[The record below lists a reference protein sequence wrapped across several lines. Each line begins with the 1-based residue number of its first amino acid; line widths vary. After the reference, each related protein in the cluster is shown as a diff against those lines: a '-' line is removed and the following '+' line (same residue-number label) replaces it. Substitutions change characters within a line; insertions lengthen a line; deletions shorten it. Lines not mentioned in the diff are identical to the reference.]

1 MKFGFFKNFKT
12 GPLKVKILFPL
23 IVCACFCA
31 AGIILLSRYFYSK
44 HLLNSAITRGQQLAH
59 SLGTCIQIVHYP
71 YELQRIVYAFASEKH
86 IHFIAVLGGT
96 PLRVLACNRN
106 ALKNKSW
113 QYRNFPDGIRLPN
126 FPQEQEAY
134 DLLSEKFMFNYAL
147 GFHVAP
153 NSCVEGD
160 PIYIVMQIS
169 IYSWQKELLKQNF
182 VVFIFSLFILIILI
196 VVSVTQINHW
206 ILKPL
211 QAIQR
216 QMNKRR
222 LGNAFAMAPVLC
234 KDEVGDLA
242 NTLNEMIRSQEKTEN
257 LFQKIVDIAPILMWT
272 TNETNSH
279 FYFNQRWCEFTGQKY
294 LSYTDW
300 SWLKFLHPSTARHYQ
315 KTFLEAQKMRKA
327 TVFECRIKGAN
338 GDSRWMLCQSVPRI
352 LSDGHFE
359 GYISC
364 LVDITE
370 RKENEKRLANYA
382 EKLAKARDAALKTMH
397 DKTAFLATISHEL
410 RTPINGISG
419 FTHLLRETPLNAEQS
434 DYVNTIASSTQ
445 ILLDLI
451 NQVLDL
457 SKIEANKLTLE
468 PINFHL
474 DDCVRE
480 VCTLFQPSLQK
491 KNLTLSVWKHSQ
503 LESWLVGDPQR
514 LRQILMNLLSNAIKF
529 TSEGTIFLRL
539 TGRWISDTDYQL
551 FVFVKDQGCGIPQED
566 QERIFEAFEQVAYQ
580 NKGGTGLGLSITQ
593 SLIHL
598 MGGGKLKLYSKP
610 QQGSIFY
617 FNIHLKRGTPQA
629 LSQPEVAET
638 LVPMTV
644 SSANHSTN
652 KIVAKVLLVE
662 DNRENQKVAQR
673 ILEKKGFDVTI
684 AENGVQCLDWLQTHF
699 VDIIIMDINMSE
711 MDGFEA
717 TQHIRSGECGLDKAG
732 IPILGLTARALQDS
746 YDQAIAIGMNALLT
760 KPFQPQD
767 LLNNIYEWIKPNS
780 DLIEK

>member
-1 MKFGFFKNFKT
+1 MNFGFFKNFKT

-23 IVCACFCA
+23 IVCAFFCV
-31 AGIILLSRYFYSK
+31 AGIILFSRYFYSK

-59 SLGTCIQIVHYP
+59 SLGTCVQIVHYP
-71 YELQRIVYAFASEKH
+71 YELQRIVYAFASEQH
-86 IHFIAVLGGT
+86 IRFIAVLGGT

-106 ALKNKSW
+106 ALKNKPW
-113 QYRNFPDGIRLPN
+113 QHRNLPEGIRLPN
-126 FPQEQEAY
+126 FPQEQDAY
-134 DLLSEKFMFNYAL
+134 DLLPERFLFNYAL
-147 GFHVAP
+147 AFHVAP
-153 NSCVEGD
+153 NSCITGD
-160 PIYIVMQIS
+160 PVYIVMQIS
-169 IYSWQKELLKQNF
+169 TYSWQKELLQQNF
-182 VVFIFSLFILIILI
+182 IVFIFSLFILIALI
-196 VVSVTQINHW
+196 VVSVTQINFW

-222 LGNAFAMAPVLC
+222 LGNVFAMAPVLY
-234 KDEVGDLA
+234 KDEIGDLS

-315 KTFLEAQKMRKA
+315 KAFLEAQKMRKA
-327 TVFECRIKGAN
+327 TVFECRIKGVN

-419 FTHLLRETPLNAEQS
+419 FTHLLKETPLNAEQS

-445 ILLDLI
+445 LLLDLI

-474 DDCVRE
+474 DSCIRE

-491 KNLTLSVWKHSQ
+491 KNLTLSVWQHPQ

-529 TSEGTIFLRL
+529 TAEGTIFLRL
-539 TGRWISDTDYQL
+539 TGRWISESDYQL
-551 FVFVKDQGCGIPQED
+551 FVSVKDQGCGIPKED

-617 FNIHLKRGTPQA
+617 FSIRLKRGTPQA
-629 LSQPEVAET
+629 LPKTEVVGSI
-638 LVPMTV
+638 VPMAVPT
-644 SSANHSTN
+644 TN
-652 KIVAKVLLVE
+652 TIVAKVLLVE

-699 VDIIIMDINMSE
+699 VDIIIMDINMPE

-732 IPILGLTARALQDS
+732 IPILGLTARALQDT

-760 KPFQPQD
+760 KPFEPQG
-767 LLNNIYEWIKPNS
+767 LLNKIYE
-780 DLIEK
+780 LINK